1 MTDHSFLDNTNIN
14 ESNSLV
20 NLVDHMNPSNEHEL
34 NLIEHSIDYNNQTSQ
49 SSKFQM

>member
-20 NLVDHMNPSNEHEL
+20 NLVDQMNPSNKHAIYL
-34 NLIEHSIDYNNQTSQ
+34 NTRFIIVMGLLDR
-49 SSKFQM
+49 KFQM